1 MKRRIRMMRVIIVVL
16 LLLSIICIATPH
28 PTGNVVQISINE
40 TEIYT
45 EPEVSDPY
53 ENISF
58 PGHHNFSV
66 IFDYKIMFLGYDINE
81 TLLRPND
88 TFEITYY
95 WKALDKIGKDYAV
108 FVHFTDSDGKILF
121 QDDHYPALKTKFW
134 EMATIY
140 NETRQITL
148 PPSIK
153 PQILNINMGWW
164 NHQTDQRLIIQ
175 EKNNILAIGKIK
187 IISE

>member
-40 TEIYT
+40 TEIDT

-53 ENISF
+53 ENITL

-66 IFDYKIMFLGYDINE
+66 IFDYKIMFMGYDINE
-81 TLLRPND
+81 TRLRPND

-95 WKALDKIGKDYAV
+95 WKALDKIDKDYAV
-108 FVHFTDSDGKILF
+108 FVHFTDHDGKILF
-121 QDDHYPALKTKFW
+121 QDDHYPVLRTTFW

-140 NETRQITL
+140 NETRIITL
-148 PPSIK
+148 PQSIK

-175 EKNNILAIGKIK
+175 EKNNILTIGKIK
-187 IISE
+187 KIA